1 MKGSIHS
8 DQVCPICGAR
18 FRPSD
23 GKRPLFCPNHPQTS
37 PTRFVL
43 RYGRKITK
51 RFDSYE
57 AALQALT
64 SLRYQEGAGKFDPRD
79 YQVKSRPMAFD
90 RLAEEWLELKARQ
103 LRPKS
108 LSPLRMAVRRAVE
121 AWGGANI
128 KSIRYAQVEDLIN
141 GLKLVPKSKGET
153 PAEGPAGGRREEQE
167 LAPKSKAEILAALK
181 QLWAWAAARY
191 EVPPL
196 SSWPVLPRPE
206 MRFRKTVS
214 VADQEMI
221 LAEVKKLTCKT
232 RPRSWLAIKWLTTY
246 ISIRPAEMLSLTE
259 GQVDRQRGL
268 LFIPHPKER
277 KPKVVP
283 LLEEDLELLRDF
295 PEEHPSLPFFRHG
308 AGARTD
314 RAGAPLGKQRL
325 YRDWKE
331 ACRNLGI
338 EGVDLYGGTKHSTA
352 MGLREVATFEEVRKM
367 TGHTTN
373 KAFDRYLQL
382 EGEKMKEL
390 YRRRRNLV
398 EPDNTLINQ
407 EPASKEHKIQY
418 LQ

>member
-1 MKGSIHS
+1 M
-8 DQVCPICGAR
+8 
-18 FRPSD
+18 
-23 GKRPLFCPNHPQTS
+23 
-37 PTRFVL
+37 

-57 AALQALT
+57 AALQVLT
-64 SLRYQEGAGKFDPRD
+64 GLRYQEGAGTFDSRD
-79 YQVKSRPMAFD
+79 YQVKSKPLAFS
-90 RLAEEWLELKARQ
+90 RLAEEWLAMKAGQ

-108 LSPLRMAVRRAVE
+108 LSPLRMAVRRASK
-121 AWGGANI
+121 AWGEANI
-128 KSIRYAQVEDLIN
+128 KSIRYAQVEDL
-141 GLKLVPKSKGET
+141 LKSMD
-153 PAEGPAGGRREEQE
+153 
-167 LAPKSKAEILAALK
+167 LAPKSKVEILGALK

-206 MRFRKTVS
+206 MRFRKTIS
-214 VADQEMI
+214 VVDQEMI
-221 LAEVKKLTCKT
+221 LAEIWKLTQKT
-232 RPRSWLAIKWLTTY
+232 RPRAWLAIKWLATY
-246 ISIRPAEMLSLTE
+246 IAIRPAEMLSLTE
-259 GQVDRQRGL
+259 GQIDRQRGL
-268 LFIPHPKER
+268 LIIPHPKER

-283 LLEEDLELLRDF
+283 LLEGDLELLRGF
-295 PEEHPSLPFFRHG
+295 PEEHPAMPFFRHESQALNG
-308 AGARTD
+308 MAGL
-314 RAGAPLGKQRL
+314 PLGQKRL

-390 YRRRRNLV
+390 YRRRQNLV
-398 EPDNTLINQ
+398 DSDTPLIHQNKGV
-407 EPASKEHKIQY
+407 KEHKNKY